1 MKTGKR
7 SLVSTFVALM
17 IGLAGLGFFA
27 TEVHARPH
35 HGYHHARHHATGSVQ
50 QASTEA
56 WDPWYG
62 YTQTDPRTGRVH
74 ATFTPG
80 DHSRFRGYSQP
91 VQEASWSGGATS
103 GVLGHARSMIGLSER
118 GNRGTL
124 ARTLGVDPA
133 RTPWCAAWLNA
144 VLRRSGYR
152 GTGSNMA
159 RSFYGYG
166 HRSSGQVGDIAV
178 LRGGHH
184 VGFVAGYT
192 VRNGR
197 RYVQVLGGNQHNRVQ
212 VSSFPASGAV
222 FRDPS

>member
-17 IGLAGLGFFA
+17 MGLAGLGFFA

-35 HGYHHARHHATGSVQ
+35 HGYHHARSHVSGHVA
-50 QASTEA
+50 QAAEPT
-56 WDPWYG
+56 WDPWNG

-74 ATFTPG
+74 ASFAPG
-80 DHSRFRGYSQP
+80 DRSAWHSGYAQ
-91 VQEASWSGGATS
+91 QASWGGSSGGI
-103 GVLGHARSMIGLSER
+103 LGQARSMLGLSER

-133 RTPWCAAWLNA
+133 RTPWCAAWANA
-144 VLRRSGYR
+144 ILRRSGYH

-166 HRSSGQVGDIAV
+166 HRSNGQVGDIAV

-184 VGFVAGYT
+184 VGFVAGYSY
-192 VRNGR
+192 RNGR